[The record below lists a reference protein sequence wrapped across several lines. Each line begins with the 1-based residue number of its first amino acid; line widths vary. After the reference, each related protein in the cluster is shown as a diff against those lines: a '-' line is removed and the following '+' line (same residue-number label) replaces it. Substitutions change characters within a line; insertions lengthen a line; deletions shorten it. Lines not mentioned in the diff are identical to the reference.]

1 MKEFLCITAK
11 KLHNLPPMLTN
22 IHCKSLVDKYK
33 ERHHS
38 LEKKLAKF
46 IASYDSKTSK
56 ECGHDKIISWV
67 SFNFHKDPK
76 NHYKKLLFCS
86 IIFANQKLI

>member
-1 MKEFLCITAK
+1 MKK
-11 KLHNLPPMLTN
+11 KLCYYHKKITQFTPYVNN

-76 NHYKKLLFCS
+76 NHYRKLLFCS